1 MTSRILQC
9 VWIQLWLYIY
19 SNYNCIF
26 SSWGSYLIIFTMMWS
41 FSKIFVFI
49 VTETTSHFIFDLNVL
64 NNFSVELPEYYELS
78 LALHGLFGLDEEIKS
93 LLELIHFWLE
103 AFNNSDIILASL
115 ILSEAFLSLMEEHI
129 INYCLICAFVVWV
142 CVCECTHACV
152 HVYVLPVRENLGFN
166 MVNII

>member
-1 MTSRILQC
+1 MLIYLQ
-9 VWIQLWLYIY
+9 QLQLYFFFMGI
-19 SNYNCIF
+19 
-26 SSWGSYLIIFTMMWS
+26 LIIFTMMWS